1 MTDLSGLDRL
11 DESAPV
17 RRSALRK
24 PWMWILVV
32 AVAGVGAWYF
42 LFRSP
47 GGGGQEDETP
57 RRSALIGHRTLGDVV
72 TASGTL
78 KPSRLVEVGAQVSG
92 QLQKLHVKVGD
103 TVAGGDLI
111 AQIDATIQRNLVE
124 ASRAALAA
132 TEAQLAVQRSA
143 LGLAEAEAARQKRLK
158 ADRATTEVEYERA
171 RDALARAQGAMVQLE
186 SQIASQKARLT
197 SDEAAL
203 GYSSIYAPADGTVLQ
218 VMAAEGQTLTATY
231 VTPVILYLADLSTL
245 TVEAKVAEA
254 NVGKLEPGMGVHF
267 TTLGSRGRRWHGTL
281 EQILPRADVENSVVT
296 YTALFDVDNA
306 DGALRADMTAQV
318 FFELNA
324 PREVLAVPLEM
335 LTDFGERDPETGTP
349 AQVRVQYGD
358 GTVEVREIAIGET
371 SHTYAEVLSGLA
383 EGDRVVA
390 PE

>member
-11 DESAPV
+11 DESAPPSRPGL
-17 RRSALRK
+17 RR
-24 PWMWILVV
+24 PWVWILAIVL
-32 AVAGVGAWYF
+32 AAAGGWYF
-42 LFRSP
+42 LFGA
-47 GGGGQEDETP
+47 GGGGQQDETP
-57 RRSALIGHRTLGDVV
+57 RRSATIGHRTLGDVV

-92 QLQKLHVKVGD
+92 QLQKLHAKVGD
-103 TVAGGDLI
+103 TVARGDLI
-111 AQIDATIQRNLVE
+111 AEIDATIQRSIVE
-124 ASRAALAA
+124 ANRAALQA

-143 LGLAEAEAARQKRLK
+143 LGLAQAEAARQKRLK

-171 RDALARAQGAMVQLE
+171 QDALARAQGAMVQLE

-218 VMAAEGQTLTATY
+218 VLAAEGQTLTATY
-231 VTPVILYLADLSTL
+231 MTPVILHLADLSTL

-267 TTLGSRGRRWHGTL
+267 TTLGSRRRRWHGTL
-281 EQILPRADVENSVVT
+281 AQILPRAEVEGSVVT

-318 FFELNA
+318 FFELSA

-349 AQVRVQYGD
+349 ARVRVQYGD
-358 GTVEVREIAIGET
+358 GTVEAREIAIGET

-390 PE
+390 PD

>member
-1 MTDLSGLDRL
+1 
-11 DESAPV
+11 
-17 RRSALRK
+17 
-24 PWMWILVV
+24 MWILAA
-32 AVAGVGAWYF
+32 AVAAVGGWYF
-42 LFRSP
+42 LFGS
-47 GGGGQEDETP
+47 GGGSGEDETP
-57 RRSALIGHRTLGDVV
+57 RRSATIGHRTLGDVV

-103 TVAGGDLI
+103 TVARGDLI
-111 AQIDATIQRNLVE
+111 AEIDATIQRNLVD
-124 ASRAALAA
+124 ASRAGLRA

-158 ADRATTEVEYERA
+158 ADEATTQVEYERA
-171 RDALARAQGAMVQLE
+171 QDALARAQGAMVQLE
-186 SQIASQKARLT
+186 SQIASQRARLT

-218 VMAAEGQTLTATY
+218 VLAAEGQTLTATY
-231 VTPVILYLADLSTL
+231 VTPVILHLADLSTL

-281 EQILPRADVENSVVT
+281 AQILPRANVENSVVT

-349 AQVRVQYGD
+349 AQVRVQFAD
-358 GTVEVREIAIGET
+358 GTVEVRVVAIGET

-390 PE
+390 PD